1 MDNAKERWMET
12 EILQRQAF
20 KPGDT
25 IFKDG
30 EEGRMA
36 YIIQKGEVEIIK
48 AIDDKESILGTIGEG
63 GIFGEMALIDSKPR
77 MASARAIQAT
87 TVICVSQQMFDNKMS
102 EADPFIRGLLNMFAG
117 SIRELTDNFIRE
129 LKT

>member
-1 MDNAKERWMET
+1 MDS
-12 EILQRQAF
+12 EILQRQTF
-20 KPGDT
+20 KPGDI

-36 YIIQKGEVEIIK
+36 YIIQTGEIEIIK
-48 AIDDKESILGTIGEG
+48 AINGKDHILGTIGEG
-63 GIFGEMALIDSKPR
+63 GMFGEMALIDSKPR
-77 MASARAIQAT
+77 MATARTTLAT
-87 TVICVSQQMFDNKMS
+87 TVICVSQQMFENKMS

>member
-1 MDNAKERWMET
+1 MDNAEEEWMDS

-36 YIIQKGEVEIIK
+36 YIIQAGEVEITK
-48 AIDDKESILGTIGEG
+48 KIDDKESILGTIGEG
-63 GIFGEMALIDSKPR
+63 GIFGEMALIDMKPR
-77 MASARAIQAT
+77 MASARAVQAT
-87 TVICVSQQMFDNKMS
+87 TVICINQQMFEDKMS
-102 EADPFIRGLLNMFAG
+102 EADPFIRGLLTMFAG

>member
-1 MDNAKERWMET
+1 MET
-12 EILQRQAF
+12 EVLQRQAF
-20 KPGDT
+20 RPGDT

-36 YIIQKGEVEIIK
+36 YIIQTGEVEIIK
-48 AIDDKESILGTIGEG
+48 TIDNKENILGTIGKG

-77 MASARAIQAT
+77 MASARATLAT
-87 TVICVSQQMFDNKMS
+87 TVICVNQQMFENKMS
-102 EADPFIRGLLNMFAG
+102 EIDPFIRGLLHMFAG

-129 LKT
+129 LVKT

>member
-1 MDNAKERWMET
+1 MDS

-36 YIIQKGEVEIIK
+36 YIIQTGEVEIIK
-48 AIDDKESILGTIGEG
+48 PMNGKDHVLGTIGEG
-63 GIFGEMALIDSKPR
+63 GMFGEMALIDAQPR
-77 MASARAIQAT
+77 MATARTTLAT
-87 TVICVSQQMFDNKMS
+87 TVICVNQQMFEDKMN

-117 SIRELTDNFIRE
+117 FIRELTDNFIRE
-129 LKT
+129 LHRT